1 MPKETAVARLAVA
14 GMCTRLLRLG
24 EEALE
29 GERIEMLELNPSGG
43 RAGSQQEGR
52 VYLGLMLKRKREGRL
67 RGAVVKRPT
76 SARSRSRGPWVRAP
90 RRALG

>member
-1 MPKETAVARLAVA
+1 MCSCRREKKPEQQHWGWDGVPKETAVTRLAVV

-29 GERIEMLELNPSGG
+29 RERIETLELNPSGG

-52 VYLGLMLKRKREGRL
+52 VYLGLMLKRKREGC
-67 RGAVVKRPT
+67 
-76 SARSRSRGPWVRAP
+76 
-90 RRALG
+90 LGGSVT